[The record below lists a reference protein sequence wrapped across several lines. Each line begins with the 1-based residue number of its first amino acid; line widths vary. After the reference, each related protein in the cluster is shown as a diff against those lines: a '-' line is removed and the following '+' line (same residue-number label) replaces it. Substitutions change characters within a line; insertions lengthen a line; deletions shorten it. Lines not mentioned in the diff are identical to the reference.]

1 VIPVRGLLSPFRTSL
16 SRLEG
21 ALHREIP
28 VEPIAVYR
36 AGVGLLIFLEA
47 CTWLGHTRE
56 LFSCDGFRL
65 PGCAL
70 PTLSAAGALVLS
82 AALVVAALGLALGL
96 FTRWANACVLVLF
109 TILVEEDGIDQKAI
123 HSILI
128 VVLTLLLF
136 TPSGAALSLDA
147 LRKRGKETRTHG
159 AFVCRLIQLE
169 FAQVYFFAGLTKMTN
184 ASWVSGDVL
193 FHVLSGR
200 WATPLGIWISGWLSP
215 LAARTGALGTILY
228 ELFAPVLLFIPCVRP
243 WVITAGVLFHLG
255 IQGTLS
261 IGFLGPHFLLALLV
275 LFPEPEAV
283 RSVLEWMLRFRQHE
297 KMDHQ

>member
-1 VIPVRGLLSPFRTSL
+1 VRGLLSPWTASL
-16 SRLEG
+16 SRLER

-28 VEPIAVYR
+28 VEPIAIYR

-56 LFSCDGFRL
+56 LFSSDGFRL
-65 PGCAL
+65 PCVAL
-70 PTLSAAGALVLS
+70 PALPVQGALVLS
-82 AALVVAALGLALGL
+82 AALVVAALTLTLGL
-96 FTRWANACVLVLF
+96 FTRGANACVLVLF
-109 TILVEEDGIDQKAI
+109 AFLVEEDGIDRKAI
-123 HSILI
+123 HSILV
-128 VVLTLLLF
+128 VVLALLLF

-147 LRKRGKETRTHG
+147 LRRRSPATRTCR
-159 AFVCRLIQLE
+159 AFVYRLIQLE

-193 FHVLSGR
+193 FHAFSGR

-215 LAARTGALGTILY
+215 LGARAGALGTILY
-228 ELFAPVLLFIPCVRP
+228 EIFAPVLLFVPYVRP

-255 IQGTLS
+255 IQSSLS

-275 LFPEPEAV
+275 LFPEPDAV
-283 RSVLEWMLRFRQHE
+283 RSALEWMLRFRQDV